1 MAQQRP
7 PVTVADQTPVL
18 HGGGTAAHQRETQR
32 QHAVYHHDMGR
43 ICSRGAACISAH
55 ILLCSTAALNATYA
69 IAMGELQL
77 MHTPIV

>member
-18 HGGGTAAHQRETQR
+18 HGGGAAAKQRGTQ
-32 QHAVYHHDMGR
+32 QHAVYHHDIGR
-43 ICSRGAACISAH
+43 ICCRGAACITAH

-77 MHTPIV
+77 RHTRIV